1 VFFDVLTDSK
11 SDAEGLKLVLN
22 QRRGHEILRVTVIL
36 SVLPDGGKLTPF
48 VTVKRKYILMGKL
61 PGRIIFTCNEEFW

>member
-1 VFFDVLTDSK
+1 VFFDVLTDIK

-36 SVLPDGGKLTPF
+36 VVLAD
-48 VTVKRKYILMGKL
+48 
-61 PGRIIFTCNEEFW
+61 